1 MSRHGD
7 AVATF
12 IFSEGARLESAPAFA
27 QLHTFP
33 TLNGGLVFDATRD
46 LVYGTSVPASSFNS
60 QIIAYDTTTYAEKF
74 RFDVGE
80 VLNSGASRFGPGLL
94 VAGPDGQRLAVR
106 TNNDTRIFSI
116 PGVQLVS
123 VASLKMH
130 GAAEFSVPLPLDPP
144 RAVESRSG
152 GAAGAYTMVF
162 LFGEDLVSVGG
173 ATVTSGIG
181 TVASGSIDPGN
192 RRRYIVNLA
201 GVTNQQY
208 LKVTLNDVIGA
219 AGGRTG
225 LISQQMGILI
235 GDTNGNYTV
244 NVGDATQTRS
254 RSGQSVDA
262 TTFRSDVNGDG
273 TINAADALLVRA
285 NSGRSL
291 SQ

>member
-94 VAGPDGQRLAVR
+94 VASPDGQRLAVR

-208 LKVTLNDVIGA
+208 PESHAQRCDWR
-219 AGGRTG
+219 GGRTHRA
-225 LISQQMGILI
+225 
-235 GDTNGNYTV
+235 D
-244 NVGDATQTRS
+244 
-254 RSGQSVDA
+254 
-262 TTFRSDVNGDG
+262 F
-273 TINAADALLVRA
+273 AADGHPDRRHQRQLHRERRRCDA
-285 NSGRSL
+285 NPEPVGTVGRCNYL